1 MGKHLISFLTKKTN
15 ELLSN
20 NRYLLKL
27 TCKLYDSPD
36 NDICFLS
43 FNSINVSQHFDAEI
57 LRGVDWYLVA
67 DIRIDF
73 GEPSGK
79 WAFRIHPH
87 KIIYHTPT
95 TNDCHDW
102 FITCVS
108 RESSVMVHWGIC
120 FSIQHF
126 SFIVVFSL
134 LAFTLL
140 RTIICLDFWMVV
152 LSKVW
157 HLVHRTSLIDT
168 HFSVARRR
176 REQQ

>member
-1 MGKHLISFLTKKTN
+1 MSCCRIN
-15 ELLSN
+15 N
-20 NRYLLKL
+20 NRCLLKL
-27 TCKLYDSPD
+27 TCKSYDSPD
-36 NDICFLS
+36 NDVCFLS

-73 GEPSGK
+73 GEPSRK

-87 KIIYHTPT
+87 KVIYHTPS

-108 RESSVMVHWGIC
+108 RESSVMVHWGIWKTNVFQFGISHLLL
-120 FSIQHF
+120 FSPC
-126 SFIVVFSL
+126 

-157 HLVHRTSLIDT
+157 HLVHRASLIDT